1 MDGRTLRAGFTG
13 TRLGYRRHQ
22 LGGKWLWSVYNGD
35 GSYSAKTFAGAD
47 DFLRPDGERILDYGQ
62 AIARVR
68 ELASAPPIG
77 PTTVAEAM
85 DAYFKRLAAKG
96 KKTADAER
104 RANTHIIKPLGA
116 VPVDA
121 LTRDILDRWLAN
133 VANGRD
139 GAGPTRARK
148 ATANRVATIL
158 HAALNQAFR
167 DDKCASD
174 RAWKAC
180 TRFASVNA
188 PRERFFTQ
196 DELTRL
202 INASQGDFRLL
213 VKSALLSGARYSEL
227 CRLRVADFNQDQGFI
242 HIDESK
248 SGRPRDIFL
257 TAEGHQFFVGLT
269 AGRAGSS
276 LMLTRD
282 GKPWRAGQQG
292 PPMRRAMQAARI
304 EGGSFHTLPHC
315 AASWWLMAGVS
326 LTAVAR
332 NLGP

>member
-1 MDGRTLRAGFTG
+1 LPGKAHRAASAEESGYPADEAPDGKAPAARARLVPRSKAYLRALDPGV
-13 TRLGYRRHQ
+13 RLGYRRHQ

-104 RANTHIIKPLGA
+104 RANTHIVKPLGA

-174 RAWKAC
+174 RAEIDETTSQKLKKWLDD
-180 TRFASVNA
+180 NA
-188 PRERFFTQ
+188 LANPHTGP
-196 DELTRL
+196 
-202 INASQGDFRLL
+202 SG
-213 VKSALLSGARYSEL
+213 GAR
-227 CRLRVADFNQDQGFI
+227 RTVWTIAAF
-242 HIDESK
+242 
-248 SGRPRDIFL
+248 P
-257 TAEGHQFFVGLT
+257 
-269 AGRAGSS
+269 SS
-276 LMLTRD
+276 SHSSRM
-282 GKPWRAGQQG
+282 
-292 PPMRRAMQAARI
+292 
-304 EGGSFHTLPHC
+304 
-315 AASWWLMAGVS
+315 
-326 LTAVAR
+326 
-332 NLGP
+332 